1 MSDWKFKKGNPNAPD
16 WKAYVRENLAPL
28 RLEAE
33 REIEIVDE
41 MAQHLEAIYDDA
53 RTDGAGEDEAFSR
66 AAAHIKDWRLLEC
79 ELVRSKRP
87 IAAAWIN
94 RRPNAASQ
102 IEPGRTRL
110 GGVAMGSLVQDLR
123 YGVRMM
129 LKNRAFTAVAAVS
142 LALGI
147 GANTA
152 IFSLVDAVLLKPL
165 PVKNPEQLV
174 LLDWQSGLNVMP
186 QSING
191 NFRKNRTTGQ
201 AGSTSFSYA
210 TFNYMRDHAETLSDV
225 FAFAEIEQLNVNIDG
240 QSEVAGGQFVSG
252 GYYSGLGVQ
261 PVLGRT
267 LTSDDDQAAADPV
280 AVISHR
286 YWERRFGLNPEAIGK
301 NITVNGIGFTIA
313 GVTPRGFQGTL
324 QVGSSPDYTISMAME
339 PQINAEDSM
348 SRDHGSWWVQVIGR
362 LKPGATAEQ
371 TRASLE
377 GIFQQSAIE
386 ESKLAKTA
394 APTTENQEPDLPN
407 LRVGSGSQGLTEMR
421 RSYAEPLSILIAV
434 VGLVLLIACANVAN
448 LLLARGA
455 TRQREMAVRLALGA
469 GRWRLI
475 RQMLTESVLLS
486 LLGGALGVVFANWG
500 KDLLVTLRPWGGQAL
515 ELDLRLDLRVLAFTA
530 AVSVLT
536 GILFG
541 IAPAL
546 RGTRVDLTPS
556 LKDNARTVI
565 GGSRFGL
572 SKALIIAQVALS
584 LVLLIGAGLF
594 VRTLQ
599 NLNKVDAGFNANNV
613 LLFRVSP
620 RLSNY
625 KPNQIAPLYEQMLAR
640 IEAVPGVV
648 RASISRHPLLS
659 GSSAISNISVDGK
672 EPSKDYTYVQR
683 VRANFFETMEIP
695 LVQGRSLTEQD
706 DERAP
711 KVAVINQAMARKHF
725 PGDDPIGKRFG
736 LGGLEHSRDVEIVG
750 VVSDAKYTSLRMETP
765 PTIYFPFRQQASALG
780 QMNFEVRTAG
790 DPTALVSSIRDA
802 VSEVDKNL
810 PLFDVKTQQQQADQS
825 LTQERL
831 FATLSGFF
839 GLLALLLGCIG
850 LYGVMS
856 YAVARRT
863 NEIGIRMALG
873 ATAPRVTR
881 MVMRETMVLVTAGVA
896 IGLGTALAATRLI
909 ESMLFGLAPNDPLTI
924 SLAALLMIAVA
935 ALAGYLPARKAAK
948 VDPMIA
954 LRYE

>member
-66 AAAHIKDWRLLEC
+66 ATAHIKDWRLLEC

-348 SRDHGSWWVQVIGR
+348 LRDHGSWWVQVIGR

-394 APTTENQEPDLPN
+394 ATTTENQEPDLPN

-711 KVAVINQAMARKHF
+711 KVAVINQAMAQKNF

-736 LGGLEHSRDVEIVG
+736 LGGLEH
-750 VVSDAKYTSLRMETP
+750 
-765 PTIYFPFRQQASALG
+765 
-780 QMNFEVRTAG
+780 
-790 DPTALVSSIRDA
+790 
-802 VSEVDKNL
+802 
-810 PLFDVKTQQQQADQS
+810 
-825 LTQERL
+825 
-831 FATLSGFF
+831 
-839 GLLALLLGCIG
+839 
-850 LYGVMS
+850 
-856 YAVARRT
+856 
-863 NEIGIRMALG
+863 
-873 ATAPRVTR
+873 
-881 MVMRETMVLVTAGVA
+881 
-896 IGLGTALAATRLI
+896 
-909 ESMLFGLAPNDPLTI
+909 
-924 SLAALLMIAVA
+924 
-935 ALAGYLPARKAAK
+935 
-948 VDPMIA
+948 
-954 LRYE
+954 